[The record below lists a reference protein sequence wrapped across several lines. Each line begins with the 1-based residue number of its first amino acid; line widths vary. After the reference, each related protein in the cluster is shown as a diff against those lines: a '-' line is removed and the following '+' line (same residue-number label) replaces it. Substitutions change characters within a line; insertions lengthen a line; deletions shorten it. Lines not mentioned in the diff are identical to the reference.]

1 MIATL
6 TKKKIGIG
14 NKLFVLVGVLLL
26 FAAQA
31 GAAGQKKTWLGI
43 QGGWSFGGSEES
55 SGMHNETTRPTYHL
69 GAKIQFELCESFGL
83 ELHSSFQAFDHKK
96 NLQTSPVKPPNWV
109 VDRLGGFTLAL
120 NGVLN
125 SKTVDRM
132 QFYFLGGGGLCLG
145 SLGERL
151 ELVAGGG
158 TKIFLNADLRT
169 AVNVRMTY
177 HMVLN
182 AEVNLYSNLDLGYLQ
197 LGIGYEFDAHK
208 K

>member
-1 MIATL
+1 MTATRGME
-6 TKKKIGIG
+6 KSKVGIQ
-14 NKLFVLVGVLLL
+14 FIISIGVLLL

-31 GAAGQKKTWLGI
+31 GAVGQKKTWLGI
-43 QGGWSFGGSEES
+43 HGGWSFGGSEES

-69 GAKIQFELCESFGL
+69 GAKILFDLCESFGL
-83 ELHSSFQAFDHKK
+83 ELHSSFQAFNHKR

-109 VDRLGGFTLAL
+109 VDRLGAFTLGL
-120 NGVLN
+120 TGVIN
-125 SKTVDRM
+125 AKTVDRL

-151 ELVAGGG
+151 ELIAGGG
-158 TKIFLNADLRT
+158 TKIFLNADLRS
-169 AVNVRMTY
+169 AIDLRMTY
-177 HMVLN
+177 HVVLN
-182 AEVNLYSNLDLGYLQ
+182 AEVNLYSNLDLSYLQ

>member
-1 MIATL
+1 MTATRGME
-6 TKKKIGIG
+6 KSKIGSQ
-14 NKLFVLVGVLLL
+14 LFIIIGVLLL

-43 QGGWSFGGSEES
+43 HGGWSFGGSEES
-55 SGMHNETTRPTYHL
+55 SGIHYETTRPTYHL
-69 GAKIQFELCESFGL
+69 GAKIRFDLCELFGL
-83 ELHSSFQAFDHKK
+83 EINSCFQAFNNKK
-96 NLQTSPVKPPNWV
+96 DLRTSPVKPSDWV
-109 VDRLGGFTLAL
+109 VDRLGVFTLGL
-120 NGVLN
+120 NGVIN

-145 SLGERL
+145 SLGERV

-158 TKIFLNADLRT
+158 TKIFLNADLRS
-169 AVNVRMTY
+169 AIDLRMTY

-182 AEVNLYSNLDLGYLQ
+182 AEVNLYSNLNLSYLQ